1 MDNNDGRDIGE
12 AETEIFP
19 MHYNYYLAIM
29 AVSCYQNEYLLYL
42 LQEQFLLSGGPLEWL
57 IFGLEKVDAKL
68 RRVAELNEILAYKP
82 WSLKDEHLTYL
93 IKEGD

>member
-1 MDNNDGRDIGE
+1 
-12 AETEIFP
+12 
-19 MHYNYYLAIM
+19 
-29 AVSCYQNEYLLYL
+29 L